1 MRHPN
6 RRRCRSREHDYTYP
20 IEIEMQIRIFVR
32 IEDGLAIL
40 HLEVIQVLQELLR
53 GIRKEGSLLIRVDR
67 GISRIRMKMEGKGAY
82 KLEA

>member
-1 MRHPN
+1 
-6 RRRCRSREHDYTYP
+6 
-20 IEIEMQIRIFVR
+20 MQIRIFVL

-67 GISRIRMKMEGKGAY
+67 GISRIRMKMEGKEHTNWKHR
-82 KLEA
+82 KLSMHDKGSGDTRWSGCTFDW